1 MSAETLAV
9 AMRTGT
15 YLETQSW
22 KPLVLMGRLGWV
34 DANDAHRFEW
44 TNAAASAPAS
54 APASPPRWLDDDD
67 PFAAAAGGGG
77 GGAGPSAASPY
88 EREREFPEFQEFPEF
103 PRRDSATSASFFSNE
118 GIGGDFGTL
127 TARASPPTSDEP
139 AEDVKF
145 SRVADLSRDFSERVR
160 ALGLNNDVYLL
171 ALRTCGWDIYDA
183 HEWLDRM
190 LREEERRA
198 AEAAAGV
205 AVEAGGGFYDGPDGF
220 EYPARSFE
228 SREWAGSTGGYAPP
242 GGGGGGGGGGW
253 NEWGESF
260 DYRTLHRRDREADD
274 ARRLR
279 AAAGPAPVLAPSN
292 PIGAWGSRRPA
303 PDRIR
308 LRNLQNAFPDIDPGV
323 VEDTLYGDEAAGDV
337 DWAAARL
344 NEMDA
349 ERRHNKMMETAAAAA
364 EAAAR
369 ETAAAAA
376 AAAAATAARQTAA
389 AAAEGASQN
398 GSGGDGGES
407 RLRKSKTI
415 VITREMLQD
424 TRWSGG
430 GGTNGS
436 AKAFVETV
444 MHQNGD
450 DDDDDDDDDE
460 SRVLEMARDRQGGCH
475 AGDPRMDRDRSVAG
489 RRQNINRFHDE
500 RATKRACMDKLI
512 GLKRQATAR
521 RDHSTARTLQAD
533 IIKVRGEIE
542 ELTAKVNKLAAVTFK
557 TDGNASVGAID
568 LHGFTMEGARKKFIA
583 ALGAALELHGGLE
596 VIVGKGSHSGAHGSV
611 IGPMVKKMLNK
622 HKVMWDSEGGKVV
635 IRWA

>member
-1 MSAETLAV
+1 VSAETLAV

-77 GGAGPSAASPY
+77 GGGGAGPSAASPY
-88 EREREFPEFQEFPEF
+88 EREREFPEFPEFQEF
-103 PRRDSATSASFFSNE
+103 PRRDSATSTSFFSNE

-127 TARASPPTSDEP
+127 TARAGPPASDEP

-145 SRVADLSRDFSERVR
+145 SRVANLSRDFSERVR

-190 LREEERRA
+190 LRDEERRA

-205 AVEAGGGFYDGPDGF
+205 AVEAGDGVYDGPDGF

-228 SREWAGSTGGYAPP
+228 SREWAGSTGGYAHP
-242 GGGGGGGGGGW
+242 GGGGGGGGGW

-364 EAAAR
+364 E
-369 ETAAAAA
+369 
-376 AAAAATAARQTAA
+376 
-389 AAAEGASQN
+389 GASQN

-430 GGTNGS
+430 VGANGS

-450 DDDDDDDDDE
+450 DDDDDDDE
-460 SRVLEMARDRQGGCH
+460 SRVLGMARDRQGGCH

-489 RRQNINRFHDE
+489 RRQKINRFHDE

-542 ELTAKVNKLAAVTFK
+542 ELTAKVNTLAAVTFK
-557 TDGNASVGAID
+557 TDGNASLGAID

-611 IGPMVKKMLNK
+611 IGPMVKKMLNN
-622 HKVMWDSEGGKVV
+622 HKVMWESEGGKVV